1 MELTRERMKNNAY
14 KENFPVQALEDAV
27 QEALIMSDFFRLA
40 VQSPQIVLLEVPEK
54 LGFLQQLREL
64 VTIPQS
70 IAPMKVFNRDRTTR
84 TT

>member
-1 MELTRERMKNNAY
+1 MELTSERIKNNAC
-14 KENFPVQALEDAV
+14 KETFPVQALEEAV
-27 QEALIMSDFFRLA
+27 QEALMMSDFFRLA
-40 VQSPQIVLLEVPEK
+40 VQSPQIVVLEVPEK

-64 VTIPQS
+64 VTVPQS